1 MSDHQSSVVSS
12 GYFSSIYIQHRQ
24 LQMSNRSL
32 MPMLDPPQ
40 HSRQILNNRL
50 RAFTGVFNYQL
61 CRRYRVSKIGP
72 SEIRIP
78 WAVDAGLGV
87 AW

>member
-1 MSDHQSSVVSS
+1 VSS

-40 HSRQILNNRL
+40 HSRQILNNSL